1 MSISG
6 RKRVS
11 KWDLQEEPQLFLVG
25 TQHGTGLRKAKES
38 AHNKESQSGSTDSE
52 GYGFKSNHRDDRE
65 FSDDMLAWDGEGRYS
80 TRMSP
85 GLEDWRQRNRSRS
98 PIIGQARSDRSR
110 KRNQSRSPPYG
121 SKRESGLDRR
131 SNAAQTCRDFV
142 SGRCRRG
149 DHCPYLHQSDRG
161 YEDRQHPEDSL
172 TKGWKSRHMVGGD
185 SKYSTSDDRR
195 EYLQIMGR
203 SSSKYVHNGA
213 PSDKESSKE
222 VFREKENDRSR
233 YAVFEHGR
241 EHELQRSGD
250 IPCKFFAAGNCRGGK
265 YCRFSHHGRT
275 DSPNDRSRDD
285 WRRQIGDLD
294 TLEQSGDHLNRSAAT
309 VTDNAKM
316 LEWNECRN
324 GNAGAHEHREAAY
337 SRDDRL
343 VARSFNVEKRSFGHP
358 TNNDETVDPNKREYL
373 QPKAETTAVTVGF
386 ESKGA
391 ESWFADM
398 DISSPWSSGHIGN
411 EESGHISETLQ
422 SLPLNITSLQTYEQN
437 ITGEMLGQEPQDTA
451 ATPPMISE
459 NARLPSKP
467 RSREDAGSFLFPCP
481 RGQSSDPNAHSSSA
495 VTHPLTS
502 FNEVGQNQQT
512 FPLYT
517 PREKSTTTA
526 QNQPLFQ
533 EDKSFH
539 KPNVVDGNRSV
550 LTSEIPP
557 IQNIVTREQLFTI
570 YQPFSLVSV
579 IWKWPVNPLAA
590 ASIHPNQVSSFERQ
604 YDPLSDSIESVKR
617 HNDSPLPGLLPNPV
631 EGKVVPAKNHVVLSG
646 DVLTTC
652 TGGPSGND
660 QYTMGHSEVELD
672 QACPRLDQPNP
683 VANCDGQEKN
693 DGKGIRAF
701 KFALAEFVKE
711 ILKPKWKDHQIS
723 KESHKA
729 IVKKVVD
736 KVTGSIQGGHI
747 PQSQGKIDNY
757 LSSSKPKLTKLVEQ
771 DVEVVSCN
779 VTLTCSLWKVVFF
792 FHSSSR
798 CWDIVFYDSQCE
810 ERQRE
815 RWREAVWKFWTRGGS
830 DRWWQV
836 ATGEVGVTMVWVGGG
851 TINVEGGGGWIG
863 CRS

>member
-11 KWDLQEEPQLFLVG
+11 KWDLQEEPQLFLGG
-25 TQHGTGLRKAKES
+25 TQHGTGLRKAKVS

-213 PSDKESSKE
+213 PPDKESSKE
-222 VFREKENDRSR
+222 VFREKENERSR

-285 WRRQIGDLD
+285 WRRQSGDLD

-343 VARSFNVEKRSFGHP
+343 VARSFNVEKRSSGHP

-467 RSREDAGSFLFPCP
+467 RSREDAGSSYSHALEVRKAASDWPMSSVDQKISANVLP
-481 RGQSSDPNAHSSSA
+481 GQSLDPNAHSSSA

-526 QNQPLFQ
+526 QNLPLFQ

-557 IQNIVTREQLFTI
+557 IQNIVTREQLSQFTNLSALS
-570 YQPFSLVSV
+570 QLFGNVQQFCHLAAVSNPPKSMEFVSSSLSNSSG
-579 IWKWPVNPLAA
+579 PVNPLAA
-590 ASIHPNQVSSFERQ
+590 AFIHPNQVSSFERQ

-631 EGKVVPAKNHVVLSG
+631 EGKVVPAKNPVVLSG

-672 QACPRLDQPNP
+672 QACLRLDQPNP
-683 VANCDGQEKN
+683 VANCDGEGNNVTTAEESHKSQENKPLEKTNEDGWADEGKKKN

-736 KVTGSIQGGHI
+736 KVTGSIQGAHI

-757 LSSSKPKLTKLVEQ
+757 LSSSKPKLTKLVEAY
-771 DVEVVSCN
+771 VEKYQKS
-779 VTLTCSLWKVVFF
+779 
-792 FHSSSR
+792 
-798 CWDIVFYDSQCE
+798 E
-810 ERQRE
+810 EL
-815 RWREAVWKFWTRGGS
+815 
-830 DRWWQV
+830 
-836 ATGEVGVTMVWVGGG
+836 
-851 TINVEGGGGWIG
+851 
-863 CRS
+863 